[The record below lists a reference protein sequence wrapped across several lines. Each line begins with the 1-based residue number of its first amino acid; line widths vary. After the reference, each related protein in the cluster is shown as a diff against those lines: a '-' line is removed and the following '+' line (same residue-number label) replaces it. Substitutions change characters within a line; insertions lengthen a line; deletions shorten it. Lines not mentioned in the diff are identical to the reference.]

1 MLQEH
6 AQGRDYIAQMSKSVD
21 DQNISGFN
29 NAAVQYRDLL
39 RRHID
44 KENNVL
50 FMMADNV
57 IDEQAQS
64 VLFEQFEQYEETV
77 IGHGI
82 HEKLHAMIDTWAEA
96 FDVE

>member
-1 MLQEH
+1 
-6 AQGRDYIAQMSKSVD
+6 MSKSVD
-21 DQNISGFN
+21 DQTISGFN

-64 VLFEQFEQYEETV
+64 VLLEQFEQYEETV

-96 FDVE
+96 FDAE